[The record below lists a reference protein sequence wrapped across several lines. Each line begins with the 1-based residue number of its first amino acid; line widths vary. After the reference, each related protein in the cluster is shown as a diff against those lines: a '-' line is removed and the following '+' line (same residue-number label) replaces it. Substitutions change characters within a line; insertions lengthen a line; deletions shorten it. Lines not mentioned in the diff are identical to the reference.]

1 MALRSLSLLFLSA
14 LVSAQNTTTLGN
26 ITTVNVPAR
35 NTIKAGDF
43 ITFGFSFTESSVGQE
58 LRNVTAEF
66 MVGSTEAVHG
76 NDVGSPI
83 SNDIGYWLH
92 AATPPGNY
100 HIRINGTVYDALN
113 AFGNDPGKSLGNLG
127 EPLAGSMYYLNNIS
141 TVGSINVAVAWID
154 ESFGM
159 TMEVVK
165 SGTLESVGSVV
176 LNSTQQAF
184 QALPVNKFKLVAG
197 AFRIRANFTDKNHAG
212 NFVTLSDEFYVAS
225 QGPCAGLQSGNST
238 TSGGGSSSDAPS
250 ATPTGAALSR
260 TAVPFAGLFALFLG
274 LIAGAAAV

>member
-1 MALRSLSLLFLSA
+1 MALRSISLLFLST

-26 ITTVNVPAR
+26 ITTVDVPAG

-43 ITFGFSFTESSVGQE
+43 ITFGFSCTEGSVGQE
-58 LRNVTAEF
+58 LRNVTGEL
-66 MVGSTEAVHG
+66 MVGSAEDHGQSVADVMSVHG

-92 AATPPGNY
+92 ATTPPGNY

-113 AFGNDPGKSLGNLG
+113 AFGNDPGKPLGNVTARSKIWILSQPDPFLCTVPTFTPVVSVADANYSPMQLG

-141 TVGSINVAVAWID
+141 TVGSINVSVAWID
-154 ESFGM
+154 ESFGGGTSVPQT

-176 LNSTQQAF
+176 LVRFRFA
-184 QALPVNKFKLVAG
+184 
-197 AFRIRANFTDKNHAG
+197 RIRNPGIPF
-212 NFVTLSDEFYVAS
+212 
-225 QGPCAGLQSGNST
+225 
-238 TSGGGSSSDAPS
+238 GG
-250 ATPTGAALSR
+250 
-260 TAVPFAGLFALFLG
+260 
-274 LIAGAAAV
+274 